1 MGKIRHLDTTDLWV
15 QEVIRSG
22 RVELVKVLGT
32 ENPADIL
39 TKYIEK
45 PLLQKML
52 AKMGMVQMEG
62 RAACAPAIA
71 AKETP
76 Q

>member
-1 MGKIRHLDTTDLWV
+1 M
-15 QEVIRSG
+15 
-22 RVELVKVLGT
+22 LGS

-39 TKYIEK
+39 TKAVDRALME
-45 PLLQKML
+45 KML
-52 AKMGMVQMEG
+52 DKINMKFLSG

-71 AKETP
+71 G